1 MSLKTWLLVAGLG
14 LISSSSVFAAD
25 DIQDKGR
32 KLLPRLFESAAAN
45 AAEATVRITSGNKDV
60 ILGTVMSKDG
70 YILTKG
76 SDLLLKANTPKPN
89 LSAQLRD
96 GSTFDIEIKGYQSS
110 TDLMLLK
117 VDAEALRPV
126 SIVPGKSTDEGD
138 WLAITGVKS
147 NAKNGEPDS
156 IDVISVGV
164 LSAPSRRLYGQE
176 ASIENGNRGYLGIM
190 FEFSGDIR
198 NTKIEEVKNDSA
210 RRAGLKKG
218 DAIVGLEDIK
228 VENREDLFKFMNDTK
243 PGQSIQV
250 KVKRKDT
257 KGGDDE
263 VLTFKF
269 NTIHSALMDRGTM
282 QNTMGGMLSDRR
294 TGFPKVIQHDTRLAP
309 KECGG
314 PLVDL
319 EGRVIGINIARAGRV
334 ESWALPAETIN
345 TAYKELKD
353 GKHPFP
359 KPAEVAK
366 AKPETKETKDVKAET
381 KDK

>member
-1 MSLKTWLLVAGLG
+1 MSIKSLLLVAGLG
-14 LISSSSVFAAD
+14 LSTTVAFAAD
-25 DIQDKGR
+25 DTPDKGR
-32 KLLPRLFESAAAN
+32 KLLPRLFESTAAT
-45 AAEATVRITSGNKDV
+45 AAEATVRITSGTKDIV
-60 ILGTVMSKDG
+60 LGTVVSKDG

-76 SDLLLKANTPKPN
+76 SEILLKPNTPKPS
-89 LSAQLRD
+89 LTAQLRD
-96 GSTFDIEIKGYQSS
+96 GSTFDIEIKGYHNS

-117 VDAEALRPV
+117 VDAEALRP
-126 SIVPGKSTDEGD
+126 IEFVPSKSTEEGD
-138 WLAITGVKS
+138 WVAITGVKS

-156 IDVISVGV
+156 IEAIQVGV
-164 LSAPSRRLYGQE
+164 LSASNRRLYGQE
-176 ASIENGNRGYLGIM
+176 ASVENGNRGYLGIV
-190 FEFSGDIR
+190 FEISGDLK
-198 NTKIEEVKNDSA
+198 NTRIDEVKNDGA

-218 DAIVGLEDIK
+218 DAIVGVDTMS

-250 KVKRKDT
+250 KVKRKDA
-257 KGGDDE
+257 KAGDE
-263 VLTFKF
+263 EMLTFKF

-282 QNTMGGMLSDRR
+282 QNTMGGSLSDRR

-309 KECGG
+309 RECGG

-319 EGRVIGINIARAGRV
+319 EGRVIGLNIARAGRV
-334 ESWALPAETIN
+334 ETWALPADTIK
-345 TAYKELKD
+345 AALKELQD

-366 AKPETKETKDVKAET
+366 TKVEPKDTKDVKAET